1 MGGWIPTPAASLY
14 AASGKMPEVGSWS
27 RATEVSHPLVHVH
40 VPAEGGAE
48 VGVVVEGWGEG
59 FVEAVADG
67 VVAVEEVDE
76 LAA

>member
-1 MGGWIPTPAASLY
+1 MEPRDRGLAP
-14 AASGKMPEVGSWS
+14 
-27 RATEVSHPLVHVH
+27 RFVHVH

-59 FVEAVADG
+59 LVEAVADG